1 MKKKNILLITV
12 IILVILLIIG
22 AFLFFN
28 KSETIKSDSKTFASE
43 YTLVGEDNIFV
54 YRGAEEI
61 INILEH
67 GTGIVYL
74 GFPECPWCQAYL
86 PYLNDLAKDLHV
98 EKIYY
103 YNISEDRK
111 NNTKEYQKMVEIL
124 NDYLQYD
131 EEGKKRI
138 YVPAVI
144 AVNEGK
150 IVGFDDET
158 SLDTK
163 GLDDPEEYWT
173 DEEVKDL
180 KAKLTGM
187 IAKITGG
194 NCTDCNK

>member
-12 IILVILLIIG
+12 IILVILLVIG

-28 KSETIKSDSKTFASE
+28 KSETIKSDSETFASE

-54 YRGAEEI
+54 YRSAEEI

-131 EEGKKRI
+131 DEGKKRI

-144 AVNEGK
+144 AVNEGE

-163 GLDDPEEYWT
+163 GLDDPKEYWT
-173 DEEVKDL
+173 AEEVKDL

-194 NCTDCNK
+194 SCTDCNK

>member
-28 KSETIKSDSKTFASE
+28 KSETVESDNKTFASE

-54 YRGAEEI
+54 YRSAEEI

-194 NCTDCNK
+194 KCTDCNK

>member
-12 IILVILLIIG
+12 IILVILLIIV
-22 AFLFFN
+22 AFLLFN
-28 KSETIKSDSKTFASE
+28 KSETVESDAKTFASE

-54 YRGAEEI
+54 YRSAEEI
-61 INILEH
+61 INILKN

-103 YNISEDRK
+103 YNILEDRK
-111 NNTKEYQKMVEIL
+111 NNTKEYQEMVKIL
-124 NDYLQYD
+124 SDYLQYD
-131 EEGKKRI
+131 EEGNKRI
-138 YVPAVI
+138 YVPAII

-158 SLDTK
+158 SLDTN
-163 GLDDPEEYWT
+163 GLDDPKEYWT

-180 KAKLTGM
+180 KSKLTGM
-187 IAKITGG
+187 ISKITGG